1 MMIFLEYEKDVNLRN
16 LRFTYTIKKY
26 LFSNRRK
33 YTPINKQAK
42 TKNFINY
49 LSFLNTHSLCII
61 KFITNMT
68 VSTIT
73 FITVELIC
81 TNKNISDTVNAEIS
95 I

>member
-1 MMIFLEYEKDVNLRN
+1 MMPFLEYNKGVNLRN

-26 LFSNRRK
+26 LFSNRRQ
-33 YTPINKQAK
+33 YTPITKQAK

-49 LSFLNTHSLCII
+49 LSFLNTHSLWII

-68 VSTIT
+68 ASTIT